1 MSGSIGIDESTNLI
15 YEGLTNYGYG
25 LSPSPILSPATFVL
39 TSDEVHELPSRGNR
53 FSIKYLFR
61 EEGFDPVSRTRRG
74 RFYKRN
80 DQQPNEWFVQPHPVL
95 LQERRYDGKNELKK
109 MLYTYSAFNFF
120 SIVKRADL
128 KNTLVLIG
136 HQDTYSIYSIINVES
151 TANGDDLITLKM
163 RPTFGVIPNLNE
175 EAIPIDRRRAVRD
188 ALDLFATEVHRA
200 SPQSIIDRAR
210 DAASAILGAFN
221 EQNETCSFDKDLG
234 QQIKAIEK
242 AEKRIVLNS
251 ADIIR
256 IFHARAKPSEQE
268 RRNIRP
274 ISEQDAEL
282 AVNCIGTILC
292 ELGWAKLNI

>member
-1 MSGSIGIDESTNLI
+1 MSGNIGIDESTNLI

-25 LSPSPILSPATFVL
+25 LSPSPILSPATFV
-39 TSDEVHELPSRGNR
+39 SISNEEYDLPSRGDR

-95 LQERRYDGKNELKK
+95 LQERRYDGRNEIKK
-109 MLYTYSAFNFF
+109 ELYTYSAFYFF
-120 SIVKRADL
+120 GVVKRDDI

-163 RPTFGVIPNLNE
+163 RPTFGVIPNVNE
-175 EAIPIDRRRAVRD
+175 EAIPADRKQIVLD
-188 ALDLFATEVHRA
+188 ALNRFATEVHRA
-200 SPQSIIDRAR
+200 SPESIIDRAR

-221 EQNETCSFDKDLG
+221 EQNGTCSFDKDLG
-234 QQIKAIEK
+234 KQIRAIEK

-251 ADIIR
+251 ADIVR
-256 IFHARAKPSEQE
+256 LFHARAKPSEKE
-268 RRNIRP
+268 RRKLRP

-292 ELGWAKLNI
+292 ELGWAS